1 MEKLN
6 SFIKSV
12 LCFFLFI
19 LIIEGCTKTTT
30 REKNP
35 EFKVDLQILDE
46 NLKKLIDFQHAN
58 ISGVEKITNAKTT
71 TELQLRIT
79 NGINL
84 PTGSSELEKLANTI
98 AAQLRQEL
106 KNENDFMKI
115 RIFFEDESK
124 GNLVNVKKYKS
135 FVFNTEDL

>member
-35 EFKVDLQILDE
+35 EVKVDLQILDE

-106 KNENDFMKI
+106 KNE
-115 RIFFEDESK
+115 E
-124 GNLVNVKKYKS
+124 
-135 FVFNTEDL
+135 